1 MASTLQASIVT
12 ALLLCGALPAR
23 AIDHA
28 PLERGTAIIDP
39 PALREL
45 DHGRFSLG
53 HIMAPQRAGDA
64 PLTNREL
71 FSLPSMAPV
80 GRAVESDFERY
91 LARHRA
97 ELPNESIGVGP
108 GFAFQLFDRAQL
120 YSPDT
125 RFVLSGIVNRMDRAY
140 VLDKSCGEIRLIYR
154 LTETNAQVI
163 GEAAVTPRLPMTLNV
178 VLRAKGESA
187 TDATTCAEIARR
199 WLDTGKLTATGTELA
214 NQLTAPGGALA
225 SVAPD
230 NIDRIETNLQI
241 AHAPKSATQDFRT
254 DYLMKVFDY
263 DVVAKAF
270 QEAPM
275 EDQID
280 RDRLLAD
287 ADLARDF
294 RAFILDPVHFAEL
307 DGGTLVIPNR
317 FLLKS

>member
-64 PLTNREL
+64 PLTNGEL
-71 FSLPSMAPV
+71 LSLPSMAPV
-80 GRAVESDFERY
+80 ARALESDFESY
-91 LARHRA
+91 LARHKV

-108 GFAFQLFDRAQL
+108 GYAFQLFDRAQF

-154 LTETNAQVI
+154 MTRV
-163 GEAAVTPRLPMTLNV
+163 AAPAV
-178 VLRAKGESA
+178 G
-187 TDATTCAEIARR
+187 
-199 WLDTGKLTATGTELA
+199 
-214 NQLTAPGGALA
+214 
-225 SVAPD
+225 
-230 NIDRIETNLQI
+230 
-241 AHAPKSATQDFRT
+241 
-254 DYLMKVFDY
+254 
-263 DVVAKAF
+263 
-270 QEAPM
+270 
-275 EDQID
+275 
-280 RDRLLAD
+280 
-287 ADLARDF
+287 
-294 RAFILDPVHFAEL
+294 EL
-307 DGGTLVIPNR
+307 DASP
-317 FLLKS
+317 